1 VEDEPGFGITY
12 RLCPRCARAVP
23 GDSRERYCIN
33 DGERLLEECGSCHTA
48 ITSPY
53 TRFCA
58 GCGLEFARGVIE
70 KQTLTAKELPR

>member
-1 VEDEPGFGITY
+1 MEDEPGFGITY

-23 GDSRERYCIN
+23 ASSKERYCIN
-33 DGERLLEECGSCHTA
+33 DGEKLLEECPSCQAA

-58 GCGLEFARGVIE
+58 GCGLELNKAVITEDMCE
-70 KQTLTAKELPR
+70 KQEVA